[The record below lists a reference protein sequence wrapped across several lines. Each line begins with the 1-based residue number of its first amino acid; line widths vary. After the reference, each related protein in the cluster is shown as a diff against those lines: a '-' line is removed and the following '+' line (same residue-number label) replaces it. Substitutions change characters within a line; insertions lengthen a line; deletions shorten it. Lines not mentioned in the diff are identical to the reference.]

1 MHKVAKVVV
10 GGSAINGATPSSF
23 LLVII
28 IVITFIIKGTFVSL
42 SSNKCK
48 NETFIDLQLEMD
60 LRHNIESGHTPFTDK
75 SDLGK
80 VYHQNI
86 NVWRMLVLP
95 VLCLK

>member
-10 GGSAINGATPSSF
+10 GGSVINGATPSSF

-28 IVITFIIKGTFVSL
+28 IVIKFIIKGTFA
-42 SSNKCK
+42 NKCK